1 MNIETIREYCL
12 MKKGVSEEFPFNET
26 TLVFKVMNKMFL
38 LASLDS
44 VPLSINLKCDPET
57 AVELRE
63 KYDSVEPAF
72 HMNKTHWNSV
82 IIDGTIPDK
91 EILAWI
97 DDSYSLVVDGLKKSD
112 KEKLKR
118 IN

>member
-12 MKKGVSEEFPFNET
+12 KKKGVSEEFPFNET

-44 VPLSINLKCDPET
+44 VPLSIILKCDPET

-82 IIDGTIPDK
+82 IIDGTIPDI
-91 EILAWI
+91 EILTWI
-97 DDSYSLVVDGLKKSD
+97 DDSYSLVVEGLKKSD
-112 KEKLKR
+112 KEKLKK
-118 IN
+118 N

>member
-12 MKKGVSEEFPFNET
+12 RKKGVSEEFPFNET

-82 IIDGTIPDK
+82 IIDRTIPDK
-91 EILAWI
+91 K
-97 DDSYSLVVDGLKKSD
+97 Y
-112 KEKLKR
+112 
-118 IN
+118 

>member
-12 MKKGVSEEFPFNET
+12 KKKGVSEEFPFNET

-44 VPLSINLKCDPET
+44 VPLGISLKCNPEK
-57 AVELRE
+57 AIEMRE
-63 KYDSVEPAF
+63 KYDSVEAAY

-82 IIDGTIPDK
+82 IIDRTIPDK

-97 DDSYSLVVDGLKKSD
+97 DDS
-112 KEKLKR
+112 
-118 IN
+118 

>member
-12 MKKGVSEEFPFNET
+12 RKKGVSEDFPFNET

-44 VPLSINLKCDPET
+44 VPLQINLKCDPEK

-63 KYDSVEPAF
+63 KYDSVESAY

-82 IIDGTIPDK
+82 LIDRTIPDK
-91 EILAWI
+91 EILKWI
-97 DDSYSLVVDGLKKSD
+97 DDSYNLVVSGLKKSE
-112 KEKLKR
+112 KEKLKK
-118 IN
+118 I

>member
-12 MKKGVSEEFPFNET
+12 KKKGVTEEFPFNET

-44 VPLSINLKCDPET
+44 VPLRINLKCDPEK
-57 AVELRE
+57 AIEMRE
-63 KYDSVEPAF
+63 QYDSVEPAY

-82 IIDGTIPDK
+82 VIDRTIPDR
-91 EILAWI
+91 EILTWI
-97 DDSYSLVVDGLKKSD
+97 DNSYNLVVNGLKKAD

-118 IN
+118 N

>member
-12 MKKGVSEEFPFNET
+12 KKRGVTEELPFNET

-44 VPLSINLKCDPET
+44 VPLSINIKCNPEK
-57 AVELRE
+57 AVDMRE
-63 KYDSVEPAF
+63 QYDSVEPAY

-82 IIDGTIPDK
+82 IIDRTIPDK
-91 EILAWI
+91 EILTWI
-97 DDSYSLVVDGLKKSD
+97 DDSYNLVVSGLKKAD
-112 KEKLKR
+112 KEKLK
-118 IN
+118 NL